1 MKDKKFLDAI
11 KNKLKKEEAEQKEK
25 GSGKS
30 KTFGDMYPFWNIQE
44 GLEHAAT
51 IRVLPHKGMEDD
63 STDPFIYK
71 YEHILSIGGKDV
83 KFPCPKTFDEDCPV
97 CALSAKYYAAKD
109 EDKGRYYWRDK
120 KAIASVYVVKDPL
133 PVNEETKEND
143 EGKLKIVQFGNQLA
157 NRYSSRWKA
166 LLSAGRM
173 DDLPWETNGGYDFII
188 SKVMKGKFAN
198 YEVDSDFDRDA
209 TTLPEDFLDSFER
222 VDLKQY
228 LPANQGVDKVKRMLD
243 AHLTGEDYV
252 EEKGEGSEG
261 SEDEPKA
268 TKATSKDAV
277 KEAVAA
283 KKAAATKTV
292 AKQEPEPVA
301 EEAEAEDESEGE
313 SEGEGSDEDDDFL
326 ERLKRRA
333 ASK

>member
-11 KNKLKKEEAEQKEK
+11 KNKLKKEEADQKEK
-25 GSGKS
+25 GQGKS

-120 KAIASVYVVKDPL
+120 KAIASVFVVKDPL
-133 PVNEETKEND
+133 PANEETGETE

-166 LLSAGRM
+166 LLPAGRM
-173 DDLPWETNGGYDFII
+173 DDLPWDINGGYDFSIV
-188 SKVMKGKFAN
+188 KVMKGKFAN
-198 YEVDSDFDRDA
+198 YEVDSDFERDPSA
-209 TTLPEDFLDSFER
+209 LPEDFLESFNP
-222 VDLKQY
+222 VDLTQY
-228 LPANQGVDKVKRMLD
+228 LPQNPGVDKVKRMLD

-252 EEKGEGSEG
+252 EEKGDGEGS
-261 SEDEPKA
+261 DEPKTTA
-268 TKATSKDAV
+268 KTTSKDAV

-283 KKAAATKTV
+283 KKAAAAK
-292 AKQEPEPVA
+292 AAPKQEPEPVVEEAEEVVDA
-301 EEAEAEDESEGE
+301 EEAEET
-313 SEGEGSDEDDDFL
+313 SDEDDDFL